1 MALKQTQHLKLLQ
14 KLSPQQIQ
22 LMKLLQLPTVALEQ
36 RIKEELELNP
46 ALEEDNNELDG
57 EDVENEYD
65 EVDNSENDESSDFDE
80 KEKEV
85 DKIDDG
91 YELEDY
97 MDAGDLDA
105 YKYEISNRSADDE
118 VFQSVVVEGPDFHSQ
133 LEEQLGLRDLTEKTI
148 CYRIIF
154 NWLY

>member
-46 ALEEDNNELDG
+46 ALEEENNELDS

-65 EVDNSENDESSDFDE
+65 EVEYSDNDDSNDFDE

-85 DKIDDG
+85 AAIVQAVNSFS
-91 YELEDY
+91 LT
-97 MDAGDLDA
+97 A
-105 YKYEISNRSADDE
+105 
-118 VFQSVVVEGPDFHSQ
+118 
-133 LEEQLGLRDLTEKTI
+133 LGFSFEASCLTEG
-148 CYRIIF
+148 
-154 NWLY
+154 N

>member
-46 ALEEDNNELDG
+46 ALEEDDSLSDSE
-57 EDVENEYD
+57 EVENEYD
-65 EVDNSENDESSDFDE
+65 EVDNSDSEEVSDYE
-80 KEKEV
+80 EKEV

-118 VFQSVVVEGPDFHSQ
+118 VFQTVVVEGPDFHSQ
-133 LEEQLGLRDLTEKTI
+133 LEEQLGLRDLTEKQFSI
-148 CYRIIF
+148 G
-154 NWLY
+154 LYLIDKEK